1 MNAHFELSITTH
13 FSAAHSL
20 RGYPGD
26 CARLHGHNWH
36 VTLYVA
42 CEELDELGLGI
53 DYKVMKIELKAALK
67 PWDHYNLND
76 VPPFDTINPSSENVA
91 RELYRE
97 MSRRLD
103 NERLHVS
110 RIEISETCTAKVIYW
125 PEKLKRH

>member
-1 MNAHFELSITTH
+1 MSRFELMIETH

-36 VTLYVA
+36 VRLYVE

-53 DYKVMKIELKAALK
+53 DYKVLKKELKEALT

-76 VPPFDTINPSSENVA
+76 VPPFDVINPSSENVA
-91 RELYRE
+91 AELYRE
-97 MSRRLD
+97 MSGRLD
-103 NERLHVS
+103 NERLRVS
-110 RIEISETCTAKVIYW
+110 RIEIAETCTARVTYW
-125 PEKLKRH
+125 P